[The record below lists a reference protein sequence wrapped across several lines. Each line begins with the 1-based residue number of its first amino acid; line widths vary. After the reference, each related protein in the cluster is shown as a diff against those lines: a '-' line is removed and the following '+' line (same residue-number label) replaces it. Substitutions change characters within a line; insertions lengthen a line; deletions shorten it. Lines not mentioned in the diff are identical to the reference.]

1 MTVAHATDPKRLVFV
16 DEMGTNTSLSPL
28 RAWSRRGERAHRT
41 VPRNRGKNTTLLAS
55 MSVEGIGPS
64 LAIIGPADAQAFE
77 TYLQRV
83 LLPELRPGR
92 IVVMDNLSV
101 HKTHKVREL
110 VEEAGCELLYLPP
123 YSPDLNPIE
132 EAFSKIK
139 GILRKAEARTRE
151 VLIEAMGHAI
161 SSVTEED
168 AWGFFEH
175 CGYGT
180 PVQSL

>member
-1 MTVAHATDPKRLVFV
+1 MFV
-16 DEMGTNTSLSPL
+16 GEMGTNTSLSPL
-28 RAWSRRGERAHRT
+28 RAWSRRGERAHRA

-64 LAIIGPADAQAFE
+64 LAIIGPAGAQAFE

-83 LLPELRPGR
+83 LLPELGPGR
-92 IVVMDNLSV
+92 IVVVDNLSA
-101 HKTHKVREL
+101 HKTEKVREL

-139 GILRKAEARTRE
+139 GILRKAEARTSE

-161 SSVTEED
+161 SSVTKED
-168 AWGFFEH
+168 AGACSHIAAMAHRFNH
-175 CGYGT
+175 YDCCCK
-180 PVQSL
+180 